1 MNDKNNTTDIRG
13 LESPAS
19 PEPPSSTEI
28 VKQLHDTCRHGF
40 GLFVGWF
47 TFFITLNFVALGW
60 LAKVSTEKPDPL
72 IVKKIAG
79 ALIFFIVL
87 GIFSGVTVIVHVRRT
102 RNRLIERLTGI
113 TNAESI
119 VKASLPTDLYT
130 WNVVFMNIALLI
142 LLYIWTNFL

>member
-1 MNDKNNTTDIRG
+1 MSDKSNTTDIKG
-13 LESPAS
+13 LESPVS

-28 VKQLHDTCRHGF
+28 VKQLHETSRHGF

-60 LAKVSTEKPDPL
+60 LAKVGTEKPESL

-87 GIFSGVTVIVHVRRT
+87 GIVSGVTVIVHVRRT
-102 RNRLIERLTGI
+102 RARLVGELMTHA
-113 TNAESI
+113 NYKSI
-119 VKASLPTDLYT
+119 VKATLPTDLYT
-130 WNVVFMNIALLI
+130 LNIALMSIALLI